1 MQCAQHN
8 RGRNEQPGVAL
19 RQIIVERSH
28 GRELYP
34 HPLCWARIGLFPPSA
49 YIRRQMKQH
58 THSRSERDAQKLRV
72 RRIVGQMNAIER
84 MLEADRDCAEILM
97 QLVSARKAIK
107 SLSENL
113 IHSHMRHCI
122 EHAHSPAEGR
132 KHLQELLVV
141 LERYVE

>member
-1 MQCAQHN
+1 MDYTPTPYT
-8 RGRNEQPGVAL
+8 EQGLNFTRSSPYAL
-19 RQIIVERSH
+19 PR
-28 GRELYP
+28 
-34 HPLCWARIGLFPPSA
+34 
-49 YIRRQMKQH
+49 MKQH

-72 RRIVGQMNAIER
+72 RRIVGQLNAIER
-84 MLEADRDCAEILM
+84 MLEEDRDCSEILM

-107 SLSENL
+107 SLSETL
-113 IHSHMRHCI
+113 IHSHMQHCI

>member
-1 MQCAQHN
+1 
-8 RGRNEQPGVAL
+8 
-19 RQIIVERSH
+19 
-28 GRELYP
+28 
-34 HPLCWARIGLFPPSA
+34 
-49 YIRRQMKQH
+49 MKQH

-84 MLEADRDCAEILM
+84 MLEEDRDCSEILM

-107 SLSENL
+107 SLSETL